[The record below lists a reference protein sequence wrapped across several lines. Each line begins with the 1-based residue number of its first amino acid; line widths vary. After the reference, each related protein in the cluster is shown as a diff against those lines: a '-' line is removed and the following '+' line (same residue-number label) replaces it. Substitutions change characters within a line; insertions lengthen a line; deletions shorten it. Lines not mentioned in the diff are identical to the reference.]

1 MCYFFNVLESGFT
14 NGLDEEP
21 CDEFLTCG
29 LEQINQIRGCIL
41 TPPLAPTR
49 EPAGSPGEMYCRCHK
64 CSTFSK
70 GLSAQVSS
78 MVKARIKLS
87 HSFMELVS
95 NAVA

>member
-1 MCYFFNVLESGFT
+1 MCFFFNVLESGHES
-14 NGLDEEP
+14 GLDEEP
-21 CDEFLTCG
+21 CDEVLTCH
-29 LEQINQIRGCIL
+29 LEQINQIKGCIL

-49 EPAGSPGEMYCRCHK
+49 EPAGSPGETFSKCHK

-78 MVKARIKLS
+78 MVKARIKFS

-95 NAVA
+95 DAVA